1 MEALLLAER
10 ALLYTLAF
18 DMHVEHAYSFLVKAL
33 DKLGVDA
40 KMPPHKDFFQHSV
53 SMLNDRCM
61 GGVGGS
67 TVSRCAGD
75 EEGLMLDLLHT
86 RPFLQHC
93 LFF

>member
-1 MEALLLAER
+1 MSQQDNALLPVMEALLLAER

-40 KMPPHKDFFQHSV
+40 KTPPHKDFFQHSV

-61 GGVGGS
+61 GGG
-67 TVSRCAGD
+67 
-75 EEGLMLDLLHT
+75 
-86 RPFLQHC
+86 
-93 LFF
+93 